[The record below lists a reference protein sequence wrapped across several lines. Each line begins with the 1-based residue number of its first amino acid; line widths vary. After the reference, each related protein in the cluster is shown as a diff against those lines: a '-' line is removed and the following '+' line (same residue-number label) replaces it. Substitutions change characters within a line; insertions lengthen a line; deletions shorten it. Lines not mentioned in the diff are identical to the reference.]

1 MGVDISRVTFINPL
15 FIPAAREDE
24 FLEKWDKGAAYVRE
38 REGFV
43 STSLHRSLD
52 RKARFQYFTV
62 AVWESAEHFYQAMG
76 SDWWRE
82 YVTEFGFGPGAE
94 DFRANPTLCEQI
106 RE

>member
-1 MGVDISRVTFINPL
+1 MTRVTFINPL
-15 FIPAAREDE
+15 RVPAAREDE
-24 FLEKWDKGAAYVRE
+24 FLEKWDRGADYVRE

-52 RKARFQYFTV
+52 KNSRFQYFTV
-62 AVWESAEHFYQAMG
+62 AVWESADHFYRAIA

-82 YVTEFGFGPGAE
+82 YVADFGFGPGPD
-94 DFRANPTLCEQI
+94 DFAAHPTLCEQV